1 MKYVTEQSNKHQLSP
16 TADDAN
22 KIKTFNYGGDLL
34 TKITG
39 VVVIV
44 VALVQAILDLRE
56 DKDTDNSALLAC
68 SEPVG
73 LAVSCVT
80 SDHEFDQG
88 ATLAWPNLVLIQS

>member
-1 MKYVTEQSNKHQLSP
+1 MI
-16 TADDAN
+16 A
-22 KIKTFNYGGDLL
+22 
-34 TKITG
+34 
-39 VVVIV
+39 

-88 ATLAWPNLVLIQS
+88 ATLAWPNLVLI